1 MDKIEIFIAMN
12 LQRFYSSSEHDN
24 EEGDVEL
31 DEEVLLRSLET
42 DLGLMGG
49 RPVALANADPGEGDG
64 DWAGHRHRCR
74 PCAAGQAIGQV
85 IDIDVDRELV
95 ARLVLVC
102 PL

>member
-1 MDKIEIFIAMN
+1 MVKIEIFIAKN

-49 RPVALANADPGEGDG
+49 DLWPWRTQIREKAM
-64 DWAGHRHRCR
+64 
-74 PCAAGQAIGQV
+74 AIGQV
-85 IDIDVDRELV
+85 IDIDVDLV
-95 ARLVLVC
+95 PRDKRLGRSST
-102 PL
+102 